1 MRNNYKENI
10 IMEKGKIYMIPTTL
24 GDSII
29 DSVIPKDVQQI
40 IIGTKYFIVENIK
53 TTRRFLKKVE
63 RGIDIDELQFF
74 VLNKHTSSVELES
87 FLNPAL
93 EGNNIG
99 VISEA
104 GCPGIADPG
113 SEIISLAH
121 SKNIK
126 VVPLI
131 GPSSILLAL
140 IASGMNGQNFCFN
153 GYLPKERNLRI
164 KKIKELERQA
174 IIGITQIFMETP
186 FRNNNLMEDLLKQC
200 SPNTTLCL
208 AADISLENEF
218 IQSKKIIDWKK
229 HAPDLNKRPCMFL
242 IG

>member
-1 MRNNYKENI
+1 
-10 IMEKGKIYMIPTTL
+10 MEKGKIYMIPTTL
-24 GDSII
+24 GDSTI
-29 DSVIPKDVQQI
+29 DAVIPKDVQQI

-93 EGNNIG
+93 EGSNMG

-113 SEIISLAH
+113 SDIVSIAH

-153 GYLPKERNLRI
+153 GYLPKDRNLRI

-174 IIGITQIFMETP
+174 ISGVTQIFMETP
-186 FRNNNLMEDLLKQC
+186 FRNNHLMEDLLKQC
-200 SPNTTLCL
+200 APNTTLCL

-229 HAPDLNKRPCMFL
+229 HAPNLSKRPCMFL

>member
-1 MRNNYKENI
+1 
-10 IMEKGKIYMIPTTL
+10 MEKGKIYMIPTTL
-24 GDSII
+24 GDSTI
-29 DSVIPKDVQQI
+29 DAVIPKDVQQI

-93 EGNNIG
+93 EGSNMG

-113 SEIISLAH
+113 SDIVSIAH

-153 GYLPKERNLRI
+153 GYLPKEKNLRI

-174 IIGITQIFMETP
+174 INGVTQIFMETP
-186 FRNNNLMEDLLKQC
+186 FRNNHLMEDLLKQC
-200 SPNTTLCL
+200 APNTTLCL
-208 AADISLENEF
+208 DADISLENEF

-229 HAPDLNKRPCMFL
+229 HAPNLSKRPCMFL

>member
-1 MRNNYKENI
+1 
-10 IMEKGKIYMIPTTL
+10 MEKGKVYMIPTTL
-24 GDSII
+24 GDSTIN
-29 DSVIPKDVQQI
+29 SVIPKDVQQI
-40 IIGTKYFIVENIK
+40 IIDTKFFIVENIK
-53 TTRRFLKKVE
+53 TTRRFLKRVE
-63 RGIDIDELQFF
+63 REIDINELEFF
-74 VLNKHTSSVELES
+74 VLNKHTSPNELES

-113 SEIISLAH
+113 SDIVSIAH

-126 VVPLI
+126 VTPLV

-140 IASGMNGQNFCFN
+140 IASGMNGQNFSFN

-164 KKIKELERQA
+164 RRIKEIERLAMQ
-174 IIGITQIFMETP
+174 GVTQIFMETP
-186 FRNNNLMEDLLKQC
+186 FRNNHLIEDLLKQC
-200 SPNTTLCL
+200 SPNTTLCI
-208 AADISLENEF
+208 AANISLENEF
-218 IQSKKIIDWKK
+218 IKSKKISDWKNNT
-229 HAPDLNKRPCMFL
+229 PDLNKKPCMFL